1 MLVRRVMNLPG
12 WAPQPGGST
21 KPGDFFPTS
30 TDDVTIESVISFTNG
45 HLMFTCRFTG
55 ASVFY
60 DFAMLEEKTATRLA
74 AILRDHVGQKLT
86 SIAFVEIPTDE
97 A

>member
-1 MLVRRVMNLPG
+1 MLPKRVMDLPG

-30 TDDVTIESVISFTNG
+30 TDDVTIENVIRYANE
-45 HLMFTCRFTG
+45 HLMFTCRFRG

-60 DFAMLEEKTATRLA
+60 DFPMLDEMTANKIAT
-74 AILRDHVGQKLT
+74 ILKGHVGQTLT
-86 SIAFVEIPTDE
+86 SIAFVEIPTEE

>member
-1 MLVRRVMNLPG
+1 MDLPG

-21 KPGDFFPTS
+21 KPGDVFPNS
-30 TDDVTIESVISFTNG
+30 TDDVTIENVIRYANE
-45 HLMFTCRFTG
+45 HLMFTCMFRG

-60 DFAMLEEKTATRLA
+60 DFPMLDEKTANKVA
-74 AILRDHVGQKLT
+74 AILNDHVGQTLT
-86 SIAFVEIPTDE
+86 SIAFVEISEGE